1 MKRHPVDSVSLVF
14 ALLFSAAVA
23 WWGVAMISRDPL
35 HVPAAWIGAG
45 TLLIIGLVGLMSA
58 LRPQR
63 QAEAPLTVPPAPQPA
78 LDVDPYNDPF
88 LASVSLPRV
97 DGVLDADAIAA
108 AYREAGFDDP
118 APVSSPTAISAPTA
132 VADRPVSGPGAD
144 TAAPATVPT
153 FDDPVVTPGAPS
165 PRDDRPTDAEAPTVG
180 IPAKDADTDTQL
192 PVAERAVRDGDTKQ
206 LPADRDGGATS

>member
-63 QAEAPLTVPPAPQPA
+63 QPVQAPLTVPQAPQPA

-118 APVSSPTAISAPTA
+118 VPLTDRPTSTPPATPTASTPASGVPAASASAASAPPA
-132 VADRPVSGPGAD
+132 
-144 TAAPATVPT
+144 AAPAAEVPT
-153 FDDPVVTPGAPS
+153 FD
-165 PRDDRPTDAEAPTVG
+165 APTTGVADDG
-180 IPAKDADTDTQL
+180 PAG
-192 PVAERAVRDGDTKQ
+192 PPRGVRDGDTKQ
-206 LPADRDGGATS
+206 LPAERDGGVTS